1 MIKNRS
7 LLTLVL
13 ACGCIAASSLFSC
26 GQNSNTLT
34 DAQSQE
40 VKDSVMKLADMTA
53 NGISTKGPVA
63 WLDYFEDS
71 PGFFMANDG
80 SLALPDYRAANSF
93 IKNTV
98 VKVMPKI
105 TLKWSAIRVD
115 PLTTQIAVMAAGF
128 HEDVTDPSGK
138 ITPYNGYFTALV
150 HKTTK
155 GWKFRDEH
163 WSSTPKK

>member
-1 MIKNRS
+1 MIKNPS
-7 LLTLVL
+7 LIFVL
-13 ACGCIAASSLFSC
+13 ATGFVLAASLFSC
-26 GQNSNTLT
+26 SLNNSTLT
-34 DAQSQE
+34 DSQSQE
-40 VKDSVMKLADMTA
+40 VRDSVLNLAGLTA
-53 NGISTKGPVA
+53 KGVSTEGPVA
-63 WLDYFEDS
+63 WLDYFENS

-80 SLALPDYRAANSF
+80 NLALPNYQTANTF

-115 PLTTQIAVMAAGF
+115 PLTPQIAVMAARF
-128 HEDVTDPSGK
+128 HEDVTDPAGK

-150 HKTTK
+150 HKTEK

-163 WSSTPKK
+163 WSSTPAK